1 MVKGAEFRG
10 AESEMCGLT
19 FGCSQHFELHPLPT
33 PRKWGGS
40 FTLLEGSKGPLKVS
54 S

>member
-33 PRKWGGS
+33 PRKWGGAALH
-40 FTLLEGSKGPLKVS
+40 F
-54 S
+54 